1 MKKIIFLILFI
12 LIPNNF
18 AISNENDCN
27 NFKKYS
33 AEYFN
38 CKTEIIKKKAI
49 AIGKDFVDDT
59 KEFQKKNYEDG
70 KKQIEHTKE
79 KIEKTGEKILKK

>member
-1 MKKIIFLILFI
+1 MKKVIFLILFI

-59 KEFQKKNYEDG
+59 KKFQKKNYEDG
-70 KKQIEHTKE
+70 KKQIENTKE
-79 KIEKTGEKILKK
+79 KIEKAGEKF

>member
-1 MKKIIFLILFI
+1 MKKVIFLILFI

-70 KKQIEHTKE
+70 KKQIENTKE

>member
-1 MKKIIFLILFI
+1 MKKVIFLILFI

-59 KEFQKKNYEDG
+59 KEFQKKNYEDS
-70 KKQIEHTKE
+70 KKQIENTKE

>member
-1 MKKIIFLILFI
+1 MKKVIFLILFI